1 MRSPAGKPSR
11 LGVRHIL
18 RPRSSQKK
26 ARLIG
31 AELLE
36 ASPEDIEL
44 RDGAAHVMGVPQLSR
59 SLGELAQAVNGSIG
73 FALPGGIAPGLYAT
87 ADFQVA
93 GTPFACGAHVAEVEV
108 DCETGG
114 VTLNRFIA
122 IHDCGRVINPQI
134 VEGQVLGAIVHGI
147 GTRYSNGCAL

>member
-1 MRSPAGKPSR
+1 
-11 LGVRHIL
+11 L